1 MNTHDRE
8 QLQTR
13 IKQALDQ
20 PLDANTQ
27 QRLAEMRAQTMHQAQ
42 TKQTRNRL
50 VPALA
55 LASCAALAFVLL
67 INQPQ
72 DRLPAATSIT
82 AFEIVSS
89 EDELEMFEE
98 LEFYAWLAQQD
109 DAG

>member
-1 MNTHDRE
+1 MNTPDQD
-8 QLQTR
+8 QLQTQ

-27 QRLAEMRAQTMHQAQ
+27 QRLAEIRAQTMQQ
-42 TKQTRNRL
+42 TQSNRSRKRL
-50 VPALA
+50 LPALA
-55 LASCAALAFVLL
+55 LASCAVLAFIIL
-67 INQPQ
+67 IKQPQ
-72 DRLPAATSIT
+72 DPLPAATSIT

-98 LEFYAWLAQQD
+98 LEFYVWLAQQD